1 MDITKPIEPL
11 LTPTLE
17 YCQQHGYGILIAS
30 DSNAHHTDWG
40 WSTNDRGRQ
49 LEALIDNYG
58 LVIHNQGKVPTFDC
72 NRGKSIID
80 ITLSNRFP
88 LKIENW
94 RVNRKFNGSDHNTIM
109 YQLVT
114 DLVEIPAHR
123 NYDKADWGK
132 FTDDL
137 NKVSI

>member
-1 MDITKPIEPL
+1 ML
-11 LTPTLE
+11 
-17 YCQQHGYGILIAS
+17 
-30 DSNAHHTDWG
+30 
-40 WSTNDRGRQ
+40 
-49 LEALIDNYG
+49 
-58 LVIHNQGKVPTFDC
+58 HNQGKVPTFDC

-80 ITLSNRFP
+80 ITLSNRLP

-123 NYDKADWGK
+123 NYDKADWSK
-132 FTDDL
+132 FADDL
-137 NKVSI
+137 KKVSIYTPEVLNQKKLDAMVQKISYSIETITEAVSYTHVTLPTIYSV